1 VNLRALVERIRDSHF
16 LIPALCIAASVGL
29 ALGTTFLDRS
39 LTAPPLAIDATVTS
53 ARSLLS
59 TVAGAVIT
67 VAALVFSLSA
77 VTMQLAASQYS
88 PRVVQGFLRDR
99 LQQFAFGITMGT
111 FTYALIGLAGLPPA
125 AADQD
130 SDWTATTA
138 VVLAV
143 LTAVVIVAFID
154 HVVRKVRIDDTVRR
168 LASRTEAAFDPP
180 TREPIPLD
188 DGRPEPDDVEPEVI
202 RAPKAGY
209 VQGIDLDRLVD
220 MFGDQSIARLDVWA
234 GHFVTEGRR
243 LVTFW
248 QPDDAELPDV
258 TAAIAIGDQR
268 TIEQDPGFGLRQLVD
283 IALRALSPGINDP
296 ATAADVVRRLTGC
309 LRAAYL
315 AGEPRRVF
323 HSETGGRLL
332 APHAPSVSSF
342 VVDAITPI
350 RRAAADQPLVLTA
363 IVDALEGLR
372 DEMVDREIDTT
383 ALGNEVKLATERLDR
398 LHQESHVPGSGSA

>member
-1 VNLRALVERIRDSHF
+1 MNVRALVERIRDSHF

-29 ALGTTFLDRS
+29 AVGTTSLDRS
-39 LTAPPLAIDATVTS
+39 VAAPAVAIEATITS
-53 ARSLLS
+53 ARTLLS
-59 TVAGAVIT
+59 TVAGATIT

-125 AADQD
+125 TSDRAA
-130 SDWTATTA
+130 DWTATTA
-138 VVLAV
+138 VILAV
-143 LTAVVIVAFID
+143 STAVVIVAFID
-154 HVVRKVRIDDTVRR
+154 HVVRKVRIDDTIRR

-180 TREPIPLD
+180 QRDPIPLD
-188 DGRPEPDDVEPEVI
+188 DGRPEPEDVEPLVI
-202 RAPKAGY
+202 RSPKAGY

-243 LVTFW
+243 LVTVW
-248 QPDDAELPDV
+248 QPDDADTPDV
-258 TAAIAIGDQR
+258 TSVIAIGDQR
-268 TIEQDPGFGLRQLVD
+268 TIEQDPGFGIRQLVD

-315 AGEPRRVF
+315 AGEPHRAF
-323 HSETGGRLL
+323 HSRSGGRLL

-350 RRAAADQPLVLTA
+350 RRSAADQPLVLTT
-363 IVDALEGLR
+363 IVDALRGLD
-372 DEMVDREIDTT
+372 DELAGEVDTS
-383 ALGNEVKLATERLDR
+383 ALDHEVKLANERLDR
-398 LHQESHVPGSGSA
+398 LHQESHVRGSGSA